1 MAKSKLKEEEEDRHE
16 AEKAGGLEL
25 VSIGSLYSGGSWDKK
40 YWSSTRGKD
49 RYPYPVGYQAR
60 RAYNGGACKM
70 EIHEGPKGPL
80 FAITSTD
87 GYSCSGQTPVIAW
100 QKFQKNCY
108 PHTKIWQGK
117 RFSCTIDGIEFF
129 GFKNPFVQR
138 LLRELVT
145 NINGIAEQS
154 PLSPSFSNESS
165 RTELNNRCT
174 DACTSP
180 NLPPFLARSQVKG
193 KRSKRQEITN
203 PESLSTSGFKRS
215 RAGAVMHI
223 AEPSNSAPKT
233 HKQWRSTL
241 SFNQE
246 QESCNLP
253 GTLSTEV
260 CSKPVA
266 IGETDRSSAKD
277 GFPSKSVDCS
287 DHAALGPEESV
298 LAWSKSTKST
308 TEVINWSVEEK
319 NLDRSLDTRVERSK
333 FTMSEERQAGD
344 ATASKDQPCVH
355 NVDLYAPDT
364 LDFVQ
369 DNITYSAQATQDTS
383 ARSVRE
389 EFLVTEAITSQGLIT
404 ESHTEEVIGTPHSN
418 GNSERSDFDSAGHDI
433 AKSMMTFLL
442 PQAIPLLQNKSGKKK
457 KTISYSEVVPNTP
470 KPRENNDENRQ
481 FVEIQSPGVH
491 GSALPCSEHVK
502 SVVLDSFDGDQCGVY
517 VTNQPISPSNTA
529 DADQPCF
536 DTDACPPCRVDRF
549 VYIDG
554 TESSVC
560 QFETDGIK
568 DIFCHDQAQSKVQ
581 LALDERPQDGYQYPC
596 ESVSCIKSTN
606 ENVLYEENQDFCK
619 KMDENSIGTEFL
631 SGEKDINRGTDF
643 NDVVAKCNM
652 SKRGLGASVHI
663 SRNDISAKAE
673 TPESGSLSTAQ
684 VTKYVYTR
692 KKVSKAASSTRKCN
706 ASFSESIICRNSRDD
721 SIPETTRTLLNSEM
735 FQMSSSVDEPHKN
748 AIFGARPMTGDQLN
762 GLQMDE
768 TTNPNPLSESML
780 PFVSQTQTFSCA
792 SMGKDASN
800 PFAASVSQIEKPHA
814 YSEGRLV
821 LIQNTSETNGPP
833 VLSVK
838 LGTTFSC
845 YNTSSV
851 KEVQTNT
858 DLKLH
863 RNLKLNNEL
872 DGIFD
877 LVGCY
882 FHPMPVL
889 SLLLVTK
896 GDEINVCALCGH
908 LVDKNRTLFLYK
920 LAIEE
925 TRTGNPSFV
934 GHTSIMFPS
943 STDIFGREIALERS
957 GLQLTPDGQNLVLLG
972 TMKTPYCR
980 EGRTDC
986 LCSTCSLN
994 CFEQSTVKIVQVKTG
1009 YVSVLVKLST
1019 SDSVQCILACEP
1031 NHLIAAGES
1040 GRLHLWTMN
1049 SAWSAPTEEF
1059 IISAND
1065 CISPCIVELK
1075 RVPNCASLVVGNN
1088 GFGEFTVW
1096 DVSKRMFMARVSS
1109 PSASACQFFPISSF
1123 SWQRVVHGFHYSTV
1137 EEQING
1143 IVDATKLWFSENSEC
1158 YSLPPLDG
1166 EDIAIWLLVSTIP
1179 ELETQEDYI
1188 SSDCGINPVGWWR
1201 LALLVKNMLIL
1212 GGALD
1217 PRAAAIGSSS
1227 GNGIIG
1233 TFDGLV
1239 YMWEFTTG
1247 TKLGTLH
1254 HFEGESVSCI
1264 ATDNSK
1270 PGVISVAGDKG
1281 QLVVY
1286 RRSCK

>member
-1 MAKSKLKEEEEDRHE
+1 MAKSKLKEEGEDRE
-16 AEKAGGLEL
+16 EVEKTGGLEL
-25 VSIGSLYSGGSWDKK
+25 VSIGSLYNGGAWDKK
-40 YWSSTRGKD
+40 YWSSTRVRSLGKD

-60 RAYNGGACKM
+60 RAYNGGAYKM

-87 GYSCSGQTPVIAW
+87 GYSCSGQTPDIVW
-100 QKFQKNCY
+100 QKFQKNCC
-108 PHTKIWQGK
+108 PHTKIWHGK
-117 RFSCTIDGIEFF
+117 RFSCMIDGIEFF

-154 PLSPSFSNESS
+154 PLPPSFSNGSS
-165 RTELNNRCT
+165 GTELNNRCT
-174 DACTSP
+174 DACTHP
-180 NLPPFLARSQVKG
+180 NLPPYLARSQVKG
-193 KRSKRQEITN
+193 KRRKSQKITN
-203 PESLSTSGFKRS
+203 PESLSTASFKRS
-215 RAGAVMHI
+215 RAEDVMYI
-223 AEPSNSAPKT
+223 AEPSDSASKT

-246 QESCNLP
+246 QESCKLP
-253 GTLSTEV
+253 GTLSTAV
-260 CSKPVA
+260 CLKPVA
-266 IGETDRSSAKD
+266 GGETDHSSAKD
-277 GFPSKSVDCS
+277 DFPLKSVACS
-287 DHAALGPEESV
+287 DHLTEKAAPGPEESM
-298 LAWSKSTKST
+298 LAWSKSSKST
-308 TEVINWSVEEK
+308 TGVVNLSVEDK
-319 NLDRSLDTRVERSK
+319 ILDRSLDTKVDGSN
-333 FTMSEERQAGD
+333 FTMSVEGQAED
-344 ATASKDQPCVH
+344 ATAPKDQPCVH
-355 NVDLYAPDT
+355 NVDLCAPDT
-364 LDFVQ
+364 LDFEQ
-369 DNITYSAQATQDTS
+369 DNITNSAQATHDTS
-383 ARSVRE
+383 ACSVRE
-389 EFLVTEAITSQGLIT
+389 ELLVTEAITSQGLIT
-404 ESHTEEVIGTPHSN
+404 ESHPEEVIGTPNSN
-418 GNSERSDFDSAGHDI
+418 GNSERSDFDSAGQDI
-433 AKSMMTFLL
+433 AKSMMTVLL
-442 PQAIPLLQNKSGKKK
+442 PQAIPLLKNKSRKK
-457 KTISYSEVVPNTP
+457 KTIGYSEILPNTP
-470 KPRENNDENRQ
+470 KPHENNDENLQ
-481 FVEIQSPGVH
+481 FVEAQSPGAY
-491 GSALPCSEHVK
+491 GSVLPGSEHAK
-502 SVVLDSFDGDQCGVY
+502 SVVPDSFDGDQCGVH

-529 DADQPCF
+529 EADQPCF
-536 DTDACPPCRVDRF
+536 DTDACPPCRVDQF
-549 VYIDG
+549 VNIDG

-560 QFETDGIK
+560 QFDTDGIK
-568 DIFCHDQAQSKVQ
+568 DIFCHNQVQSKVQ
-581 LALDERPQDGYQYPC
+581 LALDKRHQDDYLYPY
-596 ESVSCIKSTN
+596 ESVSGIKSAN
-606 ENVLYEENQDFCK
+606 ENVLYEENQDTCK
-619 KMDENSIGTEFL
+619 KMDENSIGTKFL
-631 SGEKDINRGTDF
+631 SGEKDLNRGTDF
-643 NDVVAKCNM
+643 NDVAAKSNM
-652 SKRGLGASVHI
+652 SQRGLGASVQI
-663 SRNDISAKAE
+663 LRNDISVKAE
-673 TPESGSLSTAQ
+673 TPESGNLSTAQ
-684 VTKYVYTR
+684 VTKNVYTR

-706 ASFSESIICRNSRDD
+706 ASFSESITCRNLRDD

-735 FQMSSSVDEPHKN
+735 SQMSSSVDKPHKN
-748 AIFGARPMTGDQLN
+748 AIFGSEPMVGDQPN
-762 GLQMDE
+762 GMQIDE
-768 TTNPNPLSESML
+768 TTSNPNPLSESKL
-780 PFVSQTQTFSCA
+780 PFVLQA
-792 SMGKDASN
+792 DASN
-800 PFAASVSQIEKPHA
+800 LFAATVSKIEKPHA
-814 YSEGRLV
+814 FSEGRLV
-821 LIQNTSETNGPP
+821 GSQNTSDTNGPP
-833 VLSVK
+833 VLSAE

-851 KEVQTNT
+851 KEVQTNS

-863 RNLKLNNEL
+863 RNLKHNNEL
-872 DGIFD
+872 EGIFE

-882 FHPMPVL
+882 LHPMPVL
-889 SLLLVTK
+889 SLLVVTK

-934 GHTSIMFPS
+934 GHTSVTFPF
-943 STDIFGREIALERS
+943 STDIFGRETALERS

-972 TMKTPYCR
+972 SMKTPYCR

-994 CFEQSTVKIVQVKTG
+994 CSEQSTVKIVQVKTG

-1019 SDSVQCILACEP
+1019 VDSMQCILVCEP
-1031 NHLIAAGES
+1031 NHLIATGES

-1096 DVSKRMFMARVSS
+1096 DVSRRMFMARVSS

-1123 SWQRVVHGFHYSTV
+1123 TWQRVVHGFHYSTV

-1158 YSLPPLDG
+1158 NSLPPLDG

-1179 ELETQEDYI
+1179 ELDTQEDYI

-1212 GGALD
+1212 GKALD

-1247 TKLGTLH
+1247 TRLGTLH

-1281 QLVVY
+1281 QVLVY

>member
-1 MAKSKLKEEEEDRHE
+1 
-16 AEKAGGLEL
+16 
-25 VSIGSLYSGGSWDKK
+25 
-40 YWSSTRGKD
+40 
-49 RYPYPVGYQAR
+49 
-60 RAYNGGACKM
+60 
-70 EIHEGPKGPL
+70 
-80 FAITSTD
+80 
-87 GYSCSGQTPVIAW
+87 
-100 QKFQKNCY
+100 
-108 PHTKIWQGK
+108 
-117 RFSCTIDGIEFF
+117 
-129 GFKNPFVQR
+129 
-138 LLRELVT
+138 
-145 NINGIAEQS
+145 
-154 PLSPSFSNESS
+154 
-165 RTELNNRCT
+165 
-174 DACTSP
+174 
-180 NLPPFLARSQVKG
+180 
-193 KRSKRQEITN
+193 
-203 PESLSTSGFKRS
+203 
-215 RAGAVMHI
+215 
-223 AEPSNSAPKT
+223 
-233 HKQWRSTL
+233 
-241 SFNQE
+241 
-246 QESCNLP
+246 
-253 GTLSTEV
+253 
-260 CSKPVA
+260 
-266 IGETDRSSAKD
+266 
-277 GFPSKSVDCS
+277 
-287 DHAALGPEESV
+287 
-298 LAWSKSTKST
+298 
-308 TEVINWSVEEK
+308 
-319 NLDRSLDTRVERSK
+319 
-333 FTMSEERQAGD
+333 
-344 ATASKDQPCVH
+344 
-355 NVDLYAPDT
+355 
-364 LDFVQ
+364 
-369 DNITYSAQATQDTS
+369 
-383 ARSVRE
+383 
-389 EFLVTEAITSQGLIT
+389 
-404 ESHTEEVIGTPHSN
+404 
-418 GNSERSDFDSAGHDI
+418 
-433 AKSMMTFLL
+433 MMTFLL

-502 SVVLDSFDGDQCGVY
+502 SVVLDSFDGEQCGVH

-663 SRNDISAKAE
+663 SRNDISAKVE

-748 AIFGARPMTGDQLN
+748 AIFGAEPMTGDQLN

-821 LIQNTSETNGPP
+821 VIQNT
-833 VLSVK
+833 
-838 LGTTFSC
+838 
-845 YNTSSV
+845 V

-1179 ELETQEDYI
+1179 ELDTQEDYI